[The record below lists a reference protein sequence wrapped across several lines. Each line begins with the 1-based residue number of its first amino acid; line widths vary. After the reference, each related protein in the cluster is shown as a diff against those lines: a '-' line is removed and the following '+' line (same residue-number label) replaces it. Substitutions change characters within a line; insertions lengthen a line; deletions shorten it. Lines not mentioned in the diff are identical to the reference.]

1 MRHSREQLKRVSAA
15 CYKAALDG
23 RLRHRPAVEPEN
35 DPHFQAAIRRAK
47 VEHAATRQDADAG
60 ADVAGEADDPAPA
73 AVVPKRG

>member
-1 MRHSREQLKRVSAA
+1 MRHAREQLKRVSAA
-15 CYKAALDG
+15 CYRAALAG

-60 ADVAGEADDPAPA
+60 ADAAGAADDPADAGP
-73 AVVPKRG
+73 VPKLF